1 MTIFV
6 GASGTAITS
15 WYDEVLP
22 FVNGL
27 GPGPFVLRSIMAAI
41 IEYCER
47 TKVLQMAHPAIDIV
61 ANQPTYAFNPS
72 ADLLV
77 VSPMEVWV
85 NGEQIYEHDETWFDK
100 NIQNWRTTP
109 NDPAQG
115 FYCPD
120 ENTIQIVPTPTSS
133 YTGGLTMNV
142 AVKPK
147 ANSTS
152 VDSKLWDHQY
162 HRLAIAAGAM
172 SYCMAANGFPWSD
185 KEGADR
191 RRREFMGQC
200 GSTSVLV
207 AKGRTRN
214 PTRPVVIHGVV

>member
-6 GASGTAITS
+6 GTSGTAITS

-27 GPGPFVLRSIMAAI
+27 GPGPFVLRSIMAAV
-41 IEYCER
+41 IEYCEK
-47 TKVLQMAHPAIDIV
+47 TKVLQMAHPAMDIV
-61 ANQPTYAFNPS
+61 ANQPTYTFNPS
-72 ADLLV
+72 TDLLV
-77 VSPMEVWV
+77 VSPMQVWV
-85 NGEQIYEHDETWFDK
+85 NGVQIYEHDEQWFDD
-100 NIQNWRTTP
+100 NCYGWRTTP
-109 NDPAQG
+109 SDPASG

-120 ENTIQIVPTPTSS
+120 ENTIQIVPTPASS

-162 HRLAIAAGAM
+162 HRLAIASGAM
-172 SYCMAANGFPWSD
+172 AYCMAANGFPWSD
-185 KEGADR
+185 KDGAEKR
-191 RRREFMGQC
+191 RGEFESQM
-200 GSTSVLV
+200 GSTSALV

-214 PTRPVVIHGVV
+214 PLRSSTVHGVR